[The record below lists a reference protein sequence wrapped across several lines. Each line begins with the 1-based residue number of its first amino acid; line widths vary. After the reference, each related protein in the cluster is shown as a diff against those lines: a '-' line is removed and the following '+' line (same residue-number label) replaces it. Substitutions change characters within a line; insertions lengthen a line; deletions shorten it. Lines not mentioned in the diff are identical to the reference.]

1 MIFIVYTLYLFLQ
14 PVIALRTGTAFIRMM
29 SLLLSKDGN
38 SYIEMPY
45 TKLRS
50 LSQKVNLKEGQ
61 SLVVT
66 GFDQN
71 NTTTSKAGTF
81 TPANPLFGGSQTGKN
96 ERSTLVIIITPTF
109 PSGGNNG

>member
-1 MIFIVYTLYLFLQ
+1 MTLLPLIQKTGNLQ
-14 PVIALRTGTAFIRMM
+14 LQMNFNLSDPPTISSFT
-29 SLLLSKDGN
+29 SKDGN

-71 NTTTSKAGTF
+71 NT
-81 TPANPLFGGSQTGKN
+81 
-96 ERSTLVIIITPTF
+96 
-109 PSGGNNG
+109 